1 MASIQRIKPY
11 EAKKAFTALLHKVA
25 YKGRPVI
32 LESRGQDLAAIV
44 PMEFLDRVFDRLSES
59 EEDEEDWRLIQ
70 EALADPRNAK
80 RIPWSEVRDE
90 LDRKHGINTT
100 PRPRTRPRR
109 RA

>member
-44 PMEFLDRVFDRLSES
+44 PMEMLDQIMEED

>member
-44 PMEFLDRVFDRLSES
+44 PMEFLDRLFDQLSEAD
-59 EEDEEDWRLIQ
+59 EDAEDVRLYR

-90 LDRKHGINTT
+90 LDRKHGIK
-100 PRPRTRPRR
+100 PAVRGRTRARGK
-109 RA
+109 A